1 MTDGPRSL
9 LDGPWRLAYWLAFRL
24 LRCWWFLRRPHHQ
37 GALVAVWHEGRVLML
52 TPSYR
57 KTLDFP
63 GGGRRRGEAAAQAAA
78 RELAEETGIAVVQA
92 ALALALE
99 MTVFW
104 HWRYDEVAIFELR
117 LAEPPVIR
125 IDGREIVAA
134 RFLAPEAALAA
145 EVSPFVRAYLA
156 TTAVA

>member
-9 LDGPWRLAYWLAFRL
+9 LDRFWRLAYWLAFRL

-52 TPSYR
+52 TPSYGR
-57 KTLDFP
+57 MLNFP
-63 GGGRRRGEAAAQAAA
+63 GGGRARGETAAQTAA
-78 RELAEETGIAVVQA
+78 RELAEETGIAVVPA
-92 ALALALE
+92 ALALAQE

-117 LAEPPVIR
+117 LAEKPAIR
-125 IDGREIVAA
+125 VDGREIVAA
-134 RFLAPEAALAA
+134 RFMAPEAALATPL
-145 EVSPFVRAYLA
+145 SPFVRAYLA
-156 TTAVA
+156 AAAVA

>member
-9 LDGPWRLAYWLAFRL
+9 LDGLWRIAYWLAFRL

-63 GGGRRRGEAAAQAAA
+63 GGGRRRGEGAAEAAA
-78 RELAEETGIAVVQA
+78 RELAEETGIRAA
-92 ALALALE
+92 PTALALTLE

-104 HWRYDEVAIFELR
+104 HWRYDEVAVFELR
-117 LAEPPVIR
+117 LAEPPAIR
-125 IDGREIVAA
+125 VDGREIVAA
-134 RFLAPEAALAA
+134 RFMAPEAALAA
-145 EVSPFVRAYLA
+145 PLSPFVRAYLRA
-156 TTAVA
+156 GAVA

>member
-1 MTDGPRSL
+1 MTDGARSL
-9 LDGPWRLAYWLAFRL
+9 LDGPWRLAYRLAFGL

-78 RELAEETGIAVVQA
+78 RELAEETGIAAAPA

-104 HWRYDEVAIFELR
+104 HWRYDEVAVFELR
-117 LAEPPVIR
+117 LADPPAIR
-125 IDGREIVAA
+125 VDRREIVAA
-134 RFLAPEAALAA
+134 RFMAPDAALATPL
-145 EVSPFVRAYLA
+145 SPFVRAYLERA
-156 TTAVA
+156 GVA

>member
-9 LDGPWRLAYWLAFRL
+9 LDGSWRLAYWLAFRL
-24 LRCWWFLRRPHHQ
+24 LRCWWFLRRPRHR

-52 TPSYR
+52 RPSYR

-63 GGGRRRGEAAAQAAA
+63 GGGRRRGEAAAAAAA
-78 RELAEETGIAVVQA
+78 RELGEETGIAAAPA

-117 LAEPPVIR
+117 LAEPPAIR
-125 IDGREIVAA
+125 VDRREIVAA
-134 RFLAPEAALAA
+134 RFMAPAAALAA
-145 EVSPFVRAYLA
+145 ELSPFVRAYLA
-156 TTAVA
+156 AAAVA